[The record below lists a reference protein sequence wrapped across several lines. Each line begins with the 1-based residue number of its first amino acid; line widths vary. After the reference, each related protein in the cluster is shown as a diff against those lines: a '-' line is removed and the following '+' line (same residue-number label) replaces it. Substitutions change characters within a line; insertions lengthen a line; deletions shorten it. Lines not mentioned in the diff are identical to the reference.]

1 MQEVYTQIT
10 LPKKLHWERWSKND
24 FLSTIRFINEC
35 GWYKYDS
42 NWAAMFKLIKKKYK
56 EYYN

>member
-1 MQEVYTQIT
+1 MEDIYTQIT
-10 LPKKLHWERWSKND
+10 LPKNLHWERWNKND
-24 FLSTIRFINEC
+24 FLSIIRFIKKN
-35 GWYKYDS
+35 GWHNFDS